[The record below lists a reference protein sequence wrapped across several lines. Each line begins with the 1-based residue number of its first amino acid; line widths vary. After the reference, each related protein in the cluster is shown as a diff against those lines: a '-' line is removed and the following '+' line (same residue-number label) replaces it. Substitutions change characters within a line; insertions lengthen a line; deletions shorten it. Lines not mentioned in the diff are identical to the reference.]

1 MPLPAPTRRLALQGL
16 AASALALFTLSAGA
30 ADAKPDVGLFLA
42 RLDTAAGTVSD
53 VRNVTPAKGANFQPS
68 FLRDGS
74 AVLFASDR
82 SGSNNIYR
90 HDLAKN
96 TTSAVTATTENLYS
110 PTPLADGS
118 GFSAIRVVTADPAYG
133 IEMNEPSLWLFGWDG
148 KPVAP
153 VVPTKRIG
161 YHAWITP
168 DLIAAFLV
176 DDVPERNNH
185 RAVLIS
191 RTTGQQ
197 TLLTSKPGRSLGRT
211 ADGKRAL
218 FVDQTDPAHWF
229 IAAMGVGDAKPQAL
243 VETPALPEGE
253 KESNRSQYFVALP
266 DGSMLMARGN
276 LFLRW
281 DGKPGGGF
289 KPLAELTDLGGAIRN
304 IAVSPDGKR
313 LAFSVL
319 LAPAKP

>member
-1 MPLPAPTRRLALQGL
+1 MTLNVRHLATALFLAISG
-16 AASALALFTLSAGA
+16 AASA
-30 ADAKPDVGLFLA
+30 ADAPPDVAVFIAQLDLKAGKISDA
-42 RLDTAAGTVSD
+42 R
-53 VRNVTPAKGANFQPS
+53 NITPGKGSSFQPA
-68 FLRDGS
+68 FTPDGS
-74 AVLFASDR
+74 AVVYTSGR

-90 HDLAKN
+90 YDIAKG
-96 TTSAVTATTENLYS
+96 TTSAVTATKENLYS

-118 GFSAIRVVTADPAYG
+118 GFSAIRVITADPAYG

-153 VVPTKRIG
+153 VVATKRIG
-161 YHAWITP
+161 YHAWVTP

-197 TLLTSKPGRSLGRT
+197 TLLTAKPGRSLGRS

-229 IAAMGVGDAKPQAL
+229 ISAMGVGDAKPQVV
-243 VETPALPEGE
+243 VETPALAEGE
-253 KESNRSQYFVALP
+253 KEANRSAYFVALA
-266 DGSMLMARGN
+266 DGSMLMASGHR
-276 LFLRW
+276 FLRW
-281 DGKPGGGF
+281 DGKAGSGF
-289 KPLAELTDLGGAIRN
+289 KLLAELPELGGAIRN
-304 IAVSPDGKR
+304 IASSPDGKR
-313 LAFSVL
+313 LAFSVT